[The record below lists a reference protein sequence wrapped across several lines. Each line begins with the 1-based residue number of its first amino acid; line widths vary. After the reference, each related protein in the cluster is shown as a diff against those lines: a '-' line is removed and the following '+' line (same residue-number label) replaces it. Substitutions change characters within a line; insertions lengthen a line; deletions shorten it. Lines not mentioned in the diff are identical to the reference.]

1 MSFATFGF
9 VGCDKKENNTTNS
22 EYEQNDND
30 NQNGEN
36 ISPVENASTGLE
48 YMLNTNAT
56 YTVNGIGTCTDT
68 QIVIPS
74 QHNGVPVTVINDYA
88 FENCVQITKVIL
100 PNSLTYIGFNA
111 FSGCENLIYN
121 TYNNCKYLGNKQNQ
135 YLALIDA
142 IDNSYNSY
150 QIHDHTKIIGEAA
163 FSSCPNLTDVFIP
176 DAVNYINDYAF
187 NGSMMDSL
195 LTVRFG
201 NNSQLKSIG
210 KYVFYWYNVAY
221 NTDGNCRYLGTE
233 NNPYFALIEIS
244 LSNEETTCFI
254 AETTKVICD
263 SAFIEP
269 YPFLTSIKVHENNTV
284 YKDIDG
290 NLYSKD
296 GKTLIRYSPHK
307 TDTLFSISNG
317 VNAISDNAFS
327 RCKNLTKIDIPNSV
341 NAIGNS
347 AFYSCERL
355 TEITIPD
362 SVTKIW
368 NDTFSNCYALTE
380 ISIPNNIT
388 HIGNSA
394 FAHSKLTEIL
404 IPDSVTI
411 IGDYA
416 FAFCTN
422 LTNVVIPD
430 SVTSIGDYAFADCLL
445 TEIIIPDS
453 IINLG
458 IAPFSCQ
465 TLTSI
470 QVSKN
475 NPAYK
480 DIDGNLYNKDGT
492 LLIQYSKNKT
502 ESSFSIPNGVTTIGD
517 SAFES
522 CINLTNVVIPD
533 SVTSI
538 GYYAFQGCISLTTIN
553 IPDGIT
559 SIKDQ
564 TFYGCSNLTEITL
577 PSNLTS
583 IGDRAF
589 SRCINIIKITIPN
602 SVTTIEEWAFT
613 PMNATLYCEAT
624 SKPNGWHDN
633 FSHDCFIIWDCNNN
647 DVATDG
653 YIYVLHENIWY
664 GIKDNVAILTKP
676 LNNILSANIP
686 STIRYKETVYP
697 ITDIVHRAFS
707 NCNHLSTITIG
718 DNITIIDGFTFSGC
732 ENLTSITIG
741 NNVTSI
747 GPSAFS
753 NCKNLT
759 SVTIGNSVN
768 TIFSSV
774 FYNCHNLTKIIFN
787 GTKEEWNAIEKYEW
801 NAQSNITKII
811 CTDGEILI

>member
-1 MSFATFGF
+1 MKKKWILALTTLCMSFATFGF

-100 PNSLTYIGFNA
+100 PNSLTYIGFKA

-121 TYNNCKYLGNKQNQ
+121 TYNNCKYLGNEQNQ

-150 QIHDHTKIIGEAA
+150 QIHDHTKIIGKAA

-195 LTVRFG
+195 PLMTVRFG

-263 SAFIEP
+263 SAFIEA
-269 YPFLTSIKVHENNTV
+269 YPSLTSIKVHKNNTV

-307 TDTLFSISNG
+307 TDTLFSIPNG

-368 NDTFSNCYALTE
+368 NDTFSECYALTE
-380 ISIPNNIT
+380 ISIPNSIT

-394 FAHSKLTEIL
+394 FVHSKLTEIL
-404 IPDSVTI
+404 
-411 IGDYA
+411 
-416 FAFCTN
+416 
-422 LTNVVIPD
+422 IPD

-517 SAFES
+517 NAFES
-522 CINLTNVVIPD
+522 CTNLTNVVIPDSVTSIGDCAFEACINLTNVVIPD

-538 GYYAFQGCISLTTIN
+538 GDYAFAFCT
-553 IPDGIT
+553 
-559 SIKDQ
+559 
-564 TFYGCSNLTEITL
+564 NLTEIII
-577 PSNLTS
+577 PEGMKEIPRQSFDSCSQLTS
-583 IGDRAF
+583 IV
-589 SRCINIIKITIPN
+589 IPN
-602 SVTTIEEWAFT
+602 SIETIGEW
-613 PMNATLYCEAT
+613 
-624 SKPNGWHDN
+624 
-633 FSHDCFIIWDCNNN
+633 
-647 DVATDG
+647 
-653 YIYVLHENIWY
+653 
-664 GIKDNVAILTKP
+664 
-676 LNNILSANIP
+676 
-686 STIRYKETVYP
+686 
-697 ITDIVHRAFS
+697 AFS
-707 NCNHLSTITIG
+707 NCY
-718 DNITIIDGFTFSGC
+718 
-732 ENLTSITIG
+732 NLTE
-741 NNVTSI
+741 
-747 GPSAFS
+747 
-753 NCKNLT
+753 
-759 SVTIGNSVN
+759 
-768 TIFSSV
+768 
-774 FYNCHNLTKIIFN
+774 IIFN

-801 NAQSNITKII
+801 NAQLNITKII